1 MYWYKNQHDILVYRR
16 RINVKDISDKI
27 LPVNV
32 GLMPVNSETEGHFY
46 FYFEEPC
53 SPFPSGLSQ
62 TLKFG
67 SYYAHVL
74 YIVLCNNI
82 FIREGKLSNRLG
94 ILFSSKKIGSAVNY
108 YSY

>member
-1 MYWYKNQHDILVYRR
+1 MYYYNNQHDILVYRR

-32 GLMPVNSETEGHFY
+32 GLMPANSKTEGHFY

-82 FIREGKLSNRLG
+82 FIR
-94 ILFSSKKIGSAVNY
+94 GSFQTD
-108 YSY
+108 